1 MGALATDR
9 NTPRVTGDIK
19 NLLMAASALIYAGA
33 IVMRNSTGYAVKGQV
48 ALGLR
53 GAGVALA
60 RVDNSAGIA
69 GAMNIDVRDGT
80 FRFANST
87 STDQITIA
95 DIGNI
100 AYAVDDQTVAKTS
113 GSFTRSPVGF
123 IRGVD
128 DQGVWIEFCE
138 DDLGAAL
145 KNAKAY
151 VTVRVATLVGT
162 NVYRAVA
169 PVAGRITKIW
179 SVIEGALTTGDA
191 TLTAKI
197 GATAVTDGV
206 LTITQAGSA
215 AGDVDSATP
224 SAANVV
230 AAGDG
235 LSVTVGGTNAT
246 ASAAIVTFEITTI

>member
-1 MGALATDR
+1 MTALTKDR
-9 NTPRVTGDIK
+9 NTPRVTGEVK
-19 NLLMAASALIYAGA
+19 QMLLAASALVFAGG
-33 IVMRNSTGYAVKGQV
+33 IVMRNASGYAVKGQT

-53 GAGVALA
+53 GAGVAMY
-60 RVDNSAGIA
+60 RVDNSDGAAGDLA
-69 GAMNIDVRDGT
+69 VDVRDGT
-80 FRFANST
+80 FRFGNST

-113 GSFTRSPVGF
+113 GGFTRSAVGF

-128 DQGVWIEFCE
+128 EQGVWIEFCE
-138 DDLGAAL
+138 DDLGGAL
-145 KNAKAY
+145 RNAKAY
-151 VTVRVATLVGT
+151 VTIRVATLVGT

-215 AGDVDSATP
+215 AGDIDSATP

-246 ASAAIVTFEITTI
+246 ASAAVVTFEISTI